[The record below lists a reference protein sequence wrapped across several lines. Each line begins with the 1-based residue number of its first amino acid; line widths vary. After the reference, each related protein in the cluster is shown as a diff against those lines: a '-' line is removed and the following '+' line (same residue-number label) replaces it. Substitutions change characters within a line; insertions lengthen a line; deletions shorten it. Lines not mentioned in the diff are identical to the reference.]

1 MLHIFAFLIFVG
13 CIGSGLLTQEILL
26 VNLKGKFP
34 ESYSVVALT
43 GGSSGIGL
51 SFIKAILNVNDS
63 LRVCNLSR
71 TIPAEFKDNP
81 RVTHIPCDLTDEGQ
95 AWGEAVPQ
103 IRSII
108 ESETGTGKVLLI
120 NNSGF
125 GSYGAFPMP
134 NPEHHVKM
142 LRLNVEAPLRLTAE
156 LLPILKQ
163 RGGAIINVASVA
175 GFQPTP
181 YMATYGATK
190 AFLLNWSLA
199 LGQDLRESGIQ
210 VLAVC
215 PGPTATNFFR
225 AAGFEKAPLSG
236 FKGQTADE
244 VVEESLHAL
253 SRGRSLVVNGTKNK
267 LMVFFTEL
275 VPKRLQAPIARIV
288 LKKMRLDKL

>member
-1 MLHIFAFLIFVG
+1 M
-13 CIGSGLLTQEILL
+13 
-26 VNLKGKFP
+26 NLKGKFS